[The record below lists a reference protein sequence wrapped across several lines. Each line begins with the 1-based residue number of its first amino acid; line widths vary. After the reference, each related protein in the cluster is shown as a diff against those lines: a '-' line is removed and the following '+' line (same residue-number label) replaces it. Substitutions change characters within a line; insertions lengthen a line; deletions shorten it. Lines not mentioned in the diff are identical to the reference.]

1 MKEAPKISVIIPVYN
16 AELYLKRCIDSV
28 LNQSFKSF
36 EIIAIDDGSKDSSFK
51 ILSEYQ
57 LFSPNIRIFSR
68 ENKGSAYTRNE
79 GIELAKG
86 EFIMFIDS
94 DDYIKS
100 DYLQVFYDEISRG
113 LDDAVIGGLQRVN
126 QDGKQLFSI
135 QLGKDKWSKYRS
147 ISPCAR
153 IYKKKFLQDN
163 NLYFPEFPL
172 GEDLLFSLK
181 AYSKSKNIK
190 TISYCGYNWFY
201 NENSAS
207 NTLNIG
213 FNPDISIIDL
223 LTEIYKIIPRDYYE
237 LDLIKF
243 FIKKFTLYWLLDG
256 GRNSSSD
263 EFLLQCKNI
272 NDWVITH
279 DMQSKISVLN
289 PKIKSERLIVKV
301 AIVFTDLLNRL
312 KLMKLFSKVYCKGH
326 IKNKK

>member
-57 LFSPNIRIFSR
+57 QFSPNIRILSR
-68 ENKGSAYTRNE
+68 ENKGAAYTRNE

-243 FIKKFTLYWLLDG
+243 FIK
-256 GRNSSSD
+256 N
-263 EFLLQCKNI
+263 
-272 NDWVITH
+272 
-279 DMQSKISVLN
+279 
-289 PKIKSERLIVKV
+289 
-301 AIVFTDLLNRL
+301 
-312 KLMKLFSKVYCKGH
+312 
-326 IKNKK
+326 